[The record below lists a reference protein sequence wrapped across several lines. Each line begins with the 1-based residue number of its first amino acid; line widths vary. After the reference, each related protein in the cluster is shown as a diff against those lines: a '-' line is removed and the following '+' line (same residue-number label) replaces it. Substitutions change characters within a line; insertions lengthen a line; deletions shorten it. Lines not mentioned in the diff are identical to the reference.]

1 MNELLELIAKMY
13 IIFLICSF
21 FAILYKKIKNIIKRK
36 NNRGVP
42 SPNTYYTEEQQ
53 IVKNEYDNSYE
64 PKYLMTLN
72 EKAQYRIIGKWAQER
87 NLIVF
92 TKVRLLDL
100 ITPRKGQNNY
110 KALLWKI
117 QAKHVDFVICDKE
130 IRVKCIIE
138 INDNSHLRTDRAE
151 RDEFV
156 TEVLKACGYKILQT
170 RNATYEQLDEICG
183 YSEQQ

>member
-13 IIFLICSF
+13 IIFLICGF
-21 FAILYKKIKNIIKRK
+21 LAISYKKIKDIINRK
-36 NNRGVP
+36 NNREGP
-42 SPNTYYTEEQQ
+42 YPNTSYTAEQQ
-53 IVKNEYDNSYE
+53 IVKNEYENSYE
-64 PKYLMTLN
+64 PKYLMSLN
-72 EKAQYRIIGKWAQER
+72 EKAQYKAIAKWAQER
-87 NLIVF
+87 KLIVF

-117 QAKHVDFVICDKE
+117 QAKHVDFVICDKD

-138 INDNSHLRTDRAE
+138 INDNSHLRTDRVE

-156 TEVLKACGYKILQT
+156 TEVLKACGYKVLQT
-170 RNATYEQLDEICG
+170 HNATYEQLDKICG